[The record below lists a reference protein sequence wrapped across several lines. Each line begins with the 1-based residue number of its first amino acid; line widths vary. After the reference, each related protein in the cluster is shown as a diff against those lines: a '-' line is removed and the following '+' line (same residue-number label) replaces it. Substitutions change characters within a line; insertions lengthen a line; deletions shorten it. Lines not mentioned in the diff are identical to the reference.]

1 MEGIL
6 VVKLTKYQK
15 ARLQKFEWTPVETE
29 VNGEIQNC
37 AWISVNPEDG
47 IIFQE
52 CIDTFGLTGE
62 GEDVKLLVVGY
73 QDGDE
78 EDLEE

>member
-15 ARLQKFEWTPVETE
+15 ARLQEFEWTPVETE